1 MDVLGRD
8 AGPDAGPVA
17 TVGTYRARD
26 GSAGV
31 AVGIDIDRPHVGVI
45 VGKRGYGKSYTL
57 GVLAEE
63 LARVPALAPV
73 VIDPM
78 GVFDTLAELPGPAVH
93 VRRRP
98 RISADTI
105 PPAGWCALL
114 GVDPASPAGSVLWQA
129 VDTASTIAAM
139 RSAIARIDAAPAACR
154 AADNYLGLAASWG
167 VFDPDGLDA
176 TTLTSSDL
184 IVLDCSHLPDPAINA
199 VGYAVA
205 DALYGARVRG
215 EISCLPWILIDEAH
229 ALFDGAAEPALNR
242 LVTRGR
248 QPGVSLVAATQRPAA
263 LPPVVT
269 SQADLLVAHR
279 LTATPDRDR
288 LEAIAPTYMGGSF
301 STRMP
306 EAPGE
311 VLVVDDVTE
320 RVHRIAIRERH
331 TPHGGDS
338 PRATTAVPPADSRS
352 PSHAGSNGSQ
362 DT

>member
-8 AGPDAGPVA
+8 AGADAGPA
-17 TVGTYRARD
+17 GAIGTYRARD

-31 AVGIDIDRPHVGVI
+31 AVGIDIDGPHVGVV

-78 GVFDTLAELPGPAVH
+78 GVFAPLAELAGTAVR

-98 RISADTI
+98 RVSADTI

-139 RSAIARIDAAPAACR
+139 RSAITRIDAAPAACR
-154 AADNYLGLAASWG
+154 AADNYLGLAASWD

-176 TTLTSSDL
+176 AALTEGAL
-184 IVLDCSHLPDPAINA
+184 TVLDCSHLPDSAINA
-199 VGYAVA
+199 VGHAVA

-215 EISCLPWILIDEAH
+215 EISRLPWILIDEAH
-229 ALFDGAAEPALNR
+229 ALFDGAAEPALTR
-242 LVTRGR
+242 IVTRGR

-301 STRMP
+301 GARMP

-320 RVHRIAIRERH
+320 RVHRVAIRERH
-331 TPHGGDS
+331 TPHGGES
-338 PRATTAVPPADSRS
+338 PRATAVKSPADSRP
-352 PSHAGSNGSQ
+352 PSHTCSDGSQ